1 MGCGAS
7 HAVVPLQDPPESSVT
22 APAKAEVG
30 TDAGVCV
37 KPDRSTGKAV
47 GKEAPSAPTPLSGGV
62 RVLQLE
68 EFEQLDLLDERPMS
82 AVFRLR
88 HRRTGL
94 TVAGKRIQKG
104 CEVHRSGDYI
114 NEVKMLQKLSKAPYV
129 VRLHGVCD
137 TDTDFWTVLE
147 LCAGGRLAVFLEK
160 FPRKADPVALQLCQ
174 AVQQLHSKLVVHLDL
189 KPDNVLLSGEGDVR
203 LCDFV
208 TSCELQDARQLMMG
222 KCGTPHFRAPE
233 VEGGGAF
240 NGLKADVYSLGRTL
254 QVVKEE
260 LQSARHTLCS
270 EMLEVISHMTNE
282 DPLKRPGIVEVVNFL
297 KGGSASLLKMDWVSL
312 ESVRC
317 DELGASKAHVPSMSI
332 MSPLQQS
339 KSKVVCASNYCQRL
353 GACLCHD
360 KVPRSSTLMSPQ
372 ERRERLRR
380 CNTP

>member
-47 GKEAPSAPTPLSGGV
+47 GKEDSSW
-62 RVLQLE
+62 LE
-68 EFEQLDLLDERPMS
+68 EFEQLDLLDETPMS

-94 TVAGKRIQKG
+94 T
-104 CEVHRSGDYI
+104 
-114 NEVKMLQKLSKAPYV
+114 LSKAPYV

-174 AVQQLHSKLVVHLDL
+174 AIQQLHSKLVVHLDL
-189 KPDNVLLSGEGDVR
+189 KPDNVLLSDVR

-254 QVVKEE
+254 QVVKED
-260 LQSARHTLCS
+260 Q
-270 EMLEVISHMTNE
+270 
-282 DPLKRPGIVEVVNFL
+282 FL
-297 KGGSASLLKMDWVSL
+297 VCGSKFRVW
-312 ESVRC
+312 
-317 DELGASKAHVPSMSI
+317 
-332 MSPLQQS
+332 
-339 KSKVVCASNYCQRL
+339 
-353 GACLCHD
+353 
-360 KVPRSSTLMSPQ
+360 
-372 ERRERLRR
+372 
-380 CNTP
+380 